1 MLLLRGEVL
10 FCCCC
15 IFVGCCRVCNFA
27 VAALLLV
34 LFVFAVGPRGE
45 CICDA
50 LCCGGAFFF
59 FCCWCKGC
67 FFLLCCGGGG
77 GLYGAQH
84 SDSRACGMFRLR
96 THGGQGLLVTLSAH
110 CEQRLG

>member
-77 GLYGAQH
+77 VFMEPNTATAELAVC
-84 SDSRACGMFRLR
+84 SACALMVAKGY
-96 THGGQGLLVTLSAH
+96 S
-110 CEQRLG
+110 